1 MRAANKRIT
10 LLALSLALALAA
22 LLSGCGGSDEPG
34 YVFIDEDATATQ
46 LALTQIALAHP
57 SPTPG
62 PSPTPTATS
71 TPYHRPTDPPDY
83 DGERVITRVGA
94 DEITLD
100 EYRQRVRFDRYRLLY
115 PIVKL
120 AEKYGT
126 RELFDLTRQENTY
139 LASLFT
145 TLADSYSF
153 GKQSQ
158 RLMVIESIAEQEA
171 KKRGLEVDPY
181 KFDATI
187 AHWLGLQVDENGQ
200 LPPEFQARYDE
211 FIQGIQTYAG
221 MSEEQFRRIIRAQ
234 TYYDQLKFL
243 IGQEAP
249 IDTEHEAVVG
259 VKMQDI
265 IVESEEEAQQIAQ
278 RLAAGEPLNTIAADL
293 GYDTTNTDDSRV
305 LRRGDPNLPDSLLRV
320 IFNAKPGEIVGPV
333 LIPQGFYVG
342 RVGEQVVDVLSPQ
355 DIEKLREDYFLSW
368 VEERMDDPDYV
379 EDYGDW
385 VDYTPQEPLPRD
397 VSPLMRDENF
407 TLPEVT
413 PLPLE
418 EGIYD
423 ALTPAAE

>member
-1 MRAANKRIT
+1 VKAANKRI
-10 LLALSLALALAA
+10 LLALSAIVALAA
-22 LLSGCGGSDEPG
+22 LLAACGGSEEQG
-34 YVFIDEDATATQ
+34 FVFIDEDATATHI
-46 LALTQIALAHP
+46 ALTEIARAHP
-57 SPTPG
+57 SATPG

-71 TPYHRPTDPPDY
+71 TPYFRPTDPPDY
-83 DGERVITRVGA
+83 EGERVITRVGA

-115 PIVKL
+115 PIMKL

-126 RELFDLTRQENTY
+126 ERLFDLTRDENQY
-139 LASLFT
+139 LASLFA

-153 GKQSQ
+153 GKQSH

-171 KKRGLEVDPY
+171 KRRGLEVDPY
-181 KFDATI
+181 KFDSMTAQ
-187 AHWLGLQVDENGQ
+187 WLGLQVDENGQ

-211 FIQGIQTYAG
+211 FIQGIETYAG

-249 IDTEHEAVVG
+249 INTEHEAVVG
-259 VKMQDI
+259 VRMEDI
-265 IVESEEEAQQIAQ
+265 VVDSEAEALQVAE
-278 RLAAGEPLNTIAADL
+278 RLAAGEPLRAIAADL
-293 GYDTTNTDDSRV
+293 GYDTSNTEDTRV
-305 LRRGDPNLPDSLLRV
+305 LRISDPNLPDALLQT
-320 IFNAKPGEIVGPV
+320 IFNAQPGQIVGPV
-333 LIPQGFYVG
+333 LIPQGWYVG
-342 RVGEQVVDVLSPQ
+342 RVGQPVFDMLSPQ
-355 DIEKLREDYFLSW
+355 DIEKLREEYFLDW
-368 VEERMDDPDYV
+368 IEGRMDDPEYV

-397 VSPLMRDENF
+397 VSPLMHDENF

-413 PLPLE
+413 PLPFE

-423 ALTPAAE
+423 EATPPAD

>member
-1 MRAANKRIT
+1 MSTRRNRLIALTLSIT
-10 LLALSLALALAA
+10 VALAVV
-22 LLSGCGGSDEPG
+22 LSACGGSDEPG
-34 YVFIDEDATATQ
+34 FIFIDEDATATQ
-46 LALTQIALAHP
+46 VALTQIALAHP
-57 SPTPG
+57 SATPG

-83 DGERVITRVGA
+83 DGARVITRVGA

-126 RELFDLTRQENTY
+126 RELFDLTRNENQY
-139 LASLFT
+139 LASLFA

-153 GKQSQ
+153 GKQSH
-158 RLMVIESIAEQEA
+158 RLMVIESIVEQEA
-171 KKRGLEVDPY
+171 KRRGLEVDPY
-181 KFDATI
+181 KFDALL
-187 AHWLGLQVDENGQ
+187 AQWLGLQVDENGQ
-200 LPPEFQARYDE
+200 LPPEFQQRYDE

-249 IDTEHEAVVG
+249 INTENEAVVG

-265 IVESEEEAQQIAQ
+265 VVNSEEEALQVAE
-278 RLAAGEPLNTIAADL
+278 RLAAGEPLSTIAADL
-293 GYDTTNTDDSRV
+293 GYDTTNGEDSRV
-305 LRRGDPNLPDSLLRV
+305 LRRSDPNLPDSLLRA

-355 DIEKLREDYFLSW
+355 DIEKKREDYFLDW
-368 VEERMDDPDYV
+368 IEARMDDADYV

-385 VDYTPQEPLPRD
+385 VDDTPQEPLPQD
-397 VSPLMRDENF
+397 ISPLMRDENF
-407 TLPEVT
+407 TIPEVT

-418 EGIYD
+418 EGVYD
-423 ALTPAAE
+423 TPPPPTE